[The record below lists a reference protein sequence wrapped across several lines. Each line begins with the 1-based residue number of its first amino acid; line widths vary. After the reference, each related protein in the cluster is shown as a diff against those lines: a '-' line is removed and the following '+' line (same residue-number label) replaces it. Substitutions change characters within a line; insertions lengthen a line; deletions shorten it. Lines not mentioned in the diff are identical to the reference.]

1 MTLRQKRAFF
11 AEGQGFLEA
20 APKDRKDEARR
31 AFFFLSFQ
39 RCPQLFSVTRGGG
52 ATGMIF
58 CTYEMMTLRK

>member
-1 MTLRQKRAFF
+1 MTLRRKRAFF

-31 AFFFLSFQ
+31 ACFFFEFPKMSSTFLCYK
-39 RCPQLFSVTRGGG
+39 RGG